1 MSSGSAASSA
11 PQDNPELLFE
21 NVLSNLKL
29 SSIKCTGLEQG
40 GGIDDEIKL
49 EEITILIILF
59 HGLTDL
65 TEEVIKEGRENDL
78 DTIDVDSLSNVNNLA
93 YLALAPTGQ
102 VNLGTFTELEFWKKF
117 LKTDMTMQIIHAITG
132 KLNKLI
138 TATPISEPETK
149 PESRLSGIC
158 KYCFTLLHDKISPFL
173 RTSLETFL
181 PYLNGL
187 FPKFN
192 FTGEFRVC
200 RTVEPAVSA
209 GVAPAVSASVYRA
222 RYAVESPRAKHP
234 YLKPSVSSVSMN
246 FEMFLLL
253 LESLR
258 ISIKKCDTG
267 RFPDVC
273 KLIPEPWSDSRK
285 CAYDS
290 RGQRCRNLSI
300 LKGFG
305 VSEHIPFIN
314 KVLAHSPS
322 DEIYGMGVMK
332 LNFTTDGSGIVSCK
346 EKFFTPNAVIVGT
359 GAVESEGTHW
369 FNMQGCINFCTSGI
383 NAKKS
388 KTVFVLDM
396 SCSSNRTGK
405 FKTVTTTSG
414 KIDLMGG
421 GKKIKKKSGSMKKT
435 RRVKNKS
442 RTTRYIRNRRNRL
455 KHNKRTKKSRKTK
468 ANRKH

>member
-11 PQDNPELLFE
+11 AQDNTELLFE
-21 NVLSNLKL
+21 NILSNLKL
-29 SSIKCTGLEQG
+29 SSIKCTGEGQD
-40 GGIDDEIKL
+40 GGIDGEIKL

-65 TEEVIKEGRENDL
+65 TEEVVKKGREKDL

-117 LKTDMTMQIIHAITG
+117 LKTDMTMQIIYAITG
-132 KLNKLI
+132 KLNNLI
-138 TATPISEPETK
+138 TATPISESA
-149 PESRLSGIC
+149 SRLSGIC
-158 KYCFTLLHDKISPFL
+158 KYCFTLLHDKISPL
-173 RTSLETFL
+173 LQKSLKTFL
-181 PYLNGL
+181 SYLNEL
-187 FPKFN
+187 FSN
-192 FTGEFRVC
+192 FTFTGNFMVC
-200 RTVEPAVSA
+200 RTVVPAALLRS
-209 GVAPAVSASVYRA
+209 
-222 RYAVESPRAKHP
+222 HP
-234 YLKPSVSSVSMN
+234 YSITSKKTQKKSSVSMPSRGVSMPSRGVSVPKSSVSMN

-273 KLIPEPWSDSRK
+273 KLIPEPWTDSRK
-285 CAYDS
+285 CAHES
-290 RGQRCRNLSI
+290 MGQRCRHLSI

-305 VSEHIPFIN
+305 VSQHIPFIN
-314 KVLAHSPS
+314 KVLAYSTS
-322 DEIYGMGVMK
+322 DEMYGMGVMK
-332 LNFTTDGSGIVSCK
+332 LNFTTDGSGIVSCE
-346 EKFFTPNAVIVGT
+346 EKFFTPNAVIKGA

-369 FNMQGCINFCTSGI
+369 FNMQGCIHFCTSGI
-383 NAKKS
+383 HAKNS

-396 SCSSNRTGK
+396 SCSSNGTGI
-405 FKTVTTTSG
+405 FKTVTSKEIG
-414 KIDLMGG
+414 SMGG
-421 GKKIKKKSGSMKKT
+421 GKRIKKKSGSMKKT
-435 RRVKNKS
+435 IRVKNKS

-468 ANRKH
+468 TNRKH